1 MGMELGSGKKTK
13 KKTPEMNVTPLVDVV
28 LVLLIIFMVVTPL
41 LRREF
46 WTHLPKQDKKEVVK
60 KTQNNDSLVLRIK
73 PENKVFINKAEIAV
87 EELAGKL
94 RRMFAAKDDHV
105 LFVDIDDE
113 ANYGFAVTAM
123 DNARAG
129 GAVTIAL
136 LAQEIEKR

>member
-1 MGMELGSGKKTK
+1 
-13 KKTPEMNVTPLVDVV
+13 
-28 LVLLIIFMVVTPL
+28 MVVTPL

-60 KTQNNDSLVLRIK
+60 KTQNNDALVLRIR
-73 PENKVFINKAEIAV
+73 PENKVFVNKTEIAI
-87 EELAGKL
+87 EQLAGKL
-94 RRMFAAKDDHV
+94 RRMFAARDDHV

-123 DNARAG
+123 DHARAG

-136 LAQEIEKR
+136 LAQEINKR

>member
-1 MGMELGSGKKTK
+1 MGIEINSGTKTK

-41 LRREF
+41 MRREF
-46 WTHLPKQDKKEVVK
+46 WTHLPKQDKKEVVR
-60 KTQNNDSLVLRIK
+60 KTQNNDSLVLRIM
-73 PENKVFINKAEIAV
+73 PENKVWVNKAEIPLS
-87 EELAGKL
+87 ELSGKL

-105 LFVDIDDE
+105 IFVDIHDE

-123 DNARAG
+123 DAARAG

-136 LAQEIEKR
+136 LAQQMKQ